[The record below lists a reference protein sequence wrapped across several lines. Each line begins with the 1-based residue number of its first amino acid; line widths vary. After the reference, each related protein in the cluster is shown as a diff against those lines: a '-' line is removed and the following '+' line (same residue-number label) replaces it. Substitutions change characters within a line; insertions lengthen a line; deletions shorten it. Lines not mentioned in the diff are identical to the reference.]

1 MASNTHVAWASTEH
15 ITIAG
20 EVNLVFLTTSNLRN
34 LSHHVVLLWAR
45 HRLRLVVLHG
55 WFLFSFLHDFLSHCD
70 LILLLL
76 MLEHI
81 DIGLTITLEVVMRF
95 FHHIVIHHE
104 IVNVLVVLL
113 LILLVLLRLLTN
125 VVVRGLEIIRAG
137 GIRPIVWIGL
147 NLVKALT
154 LILGIL
160 RLLNALT
167 SLRSVCRVSK
177 RFTLFNFL
185 QVSERVMLSRLVV
198 KWCHSELLMH

>member
-1 MASNTHVAWASTEH
+1 
-15 ITIAG
+15 
-20 EVNLVFLTTSNLRN
+20 
-34 LSHHVVLLWAR
+34 
-45 HRLRLVVLHG
+45 
-55 WFLFSFLHDFLSHCD
+55 
-70 LILLLL
+70 